1 MIRTLN
7 ILREKVFVLSME
19 IRRYNRFNNYSNFFS
34 ERIEGRIESI
44 ICAPKFHSEPQSS
57 CGDDGGEAE
66 EGEGIDLRLLK
77 WGIGIVSGSKISMFF
92 LADSRARSR
101 LPPLNDGGGKSD
113 KKKLERRGMDS
124 DFQAPVTYPARNAL
138 EYMQI
143 SPEDLKVTEAMRKL
157 DEEMEKSGYR
167 IPGTSYDT
175 LLRDRLENLNAL
187 HGKKSN
193 GVRKS
198 LMEELPS
205 LSPSIFP
212 AELIRGLKL
221 KKKKN
226 AYGLHSLLHK
236 KWITHI
242 RTSDNDGKMTV
253 LYTEEEGSGF
263 MSSDFISHSL
273 AAVGDEEDTQLNK
286 DDERIYDDKAS
297 LNTFCNEIKSIKLL
311 CEKEESNLNHYHEIN

>member
-1 MIRTLN
+1 
-7 ILREKVFVLSME
+7 
-19 IRRYNRFNNYSNFFS
+19 
-34 ERIEGRIESI
+34 
-44 ICAPKFHSEPQSS
+44 
-57 CGDDGGEAE
+57 
-66 EGEGIDLRLLK
+66 
-77 WGIGIVSGSKISMFF
+77 
-92 LADSRARSR
+92 
-101 LPPLNDGGGKSD
+101 
-113 KKKLERRGMDS
+113 MDS

-226 AYGLHSLLHK
+226 AY
-236 KWITHI
+236 
-242 RTSDNDGKMTV
+242 
-253 LYTEEEGSGF
+253 EEEGSGF

-286 DDERIYDDKAS
+286 DDERIYDDKADEGDEGGDDY
-297 LNTFCNEIKSIKLL
+297 NAMRFIGAETGGDDDGDAFGADDDEILL
-311 CEKEESNLNHYHEIN
+311 